1 MRKSN
6 IYPVLS
12 YILVSL
18 TLVIFQSSRRFS
30 LWDFANYTDLGIR
43 IAKGQ
48 IPYINFPLYTQPGSF
63 YEIAFFTKFL
73 GQSIYVIYLP
83 IILKLV
89 LLGVLVNLILNKVSL
104 FYSKT
109 SNLKRISIMVGM
121 SFLNPWFILPQPT
134 YDADLAFAIILG
146 FFLVLISLEL
156 KDKLISSTSKVVL
169 YTLFIL
175 SAWFPFF
182 YKQTSGII
190 WIILIHIFVI
200 IFTRHLPKYLVTS
213 LLVGDTLILTTF
225 YFFQEKY
232 RLVTYWIND
241 AIKYPSEVR
250 LTSSRSPLNQLL
262 QLGDYKINLIT
273 ILIFSLI
280 IFFIIKRKSKDL
292 FFTTFLFS
300 SSIYLIYYFITSFTD
315 NERFSWD
322 TLFALT
328 FLSIAFAVI
337 YSIIFMKYSIILKAL
352 QMILLLTCIVNFLSQ
367 GLVGSSYA
375 FWQIYIIVLLISVNG
390 INYGNL
396 PKLGYI
402 NPSSVFAIILTIFIA
417 SISSY
422 SFSLTRLDF
431 VRVDEDISYYPKLY
445 GWIGTPGKYLEETQV
460 GIDLF
465 SKYSK
470 IGKTTVWPGED
481 PVSLF
486 SGSIPSTDI
495 STSDQTTN
503 PSYLEIDNWLSG
515 FDIEYIIWKTRLHLP
530 GLHQVSI
537 DALTPALDSYEEIE
551 QVGVYKILK
560 KISN

>member
-1 MRKSN
+1 MKKSS
-6 IYPVLS
+6 IFPVLS

-48 IPYINFPLYTQPGSF
+48 IPYIDFPLYTQPGSF

-73 GQSIYVIYLP
+73 GQNIYVIYLP
-83 IILKLV
+83 IVLKLA
-89 LLGVLVNLILNKVSL
+89 LLGVLVNLILNKVLL
-104 FYSKT
+104 FYGKT
-109 SNLKRISIMVGM
+109 SILKRILIMVGM
-121 SFLNPWFILPQPT
+121 SFLNPWFIVPQPT
-134 YDADLAFAIILG
+134 YDADLAFAVILS
-146 FFLVLISLEL
+146 FFLVLISLDL
-156 KDKLISSTSKVVL
+156 KDKSITRTIKVSLYSLI
-169 YTLFIL
+169 II
-175 SAWFPFF
+175 SAWLPFF
-182 YKQTSGII
+182 YKQTSGLI

-200 IFTRHLPKYLVTS
+200 IFKRHLPKYLVTS
-213 LLVGDTLILTTF
+213 LLVGDSLILTIF
-225 YFFQEKY
+225 YLFQEKY
-232 RLVTYWIND
+232 NLVSYWIND

-262 QLGDYKINLIT
+262 QIGDYKIDLIT
-273 ILIFSLI
+273 ILIFT
-280 IFFIIKRKSKDL
+280 FILFLAIKRKSKDL

-300 SSIYLIYYFITSFTD
+300 SSIYLTYYLITSFTD

-328 FLSIAFAVI
+328 FLSISFAVI
-337 YSIIFMKYSIILKAL
+337 YSIIFMKYSMILKAL
-352 QMILLLTCIVNFLSQ
+352 QMILMLTCIVNFLSQ

-396 PKLGYI
+396 PKLGHI
-402 NPSSVFAIILTIFIA
+402 NPSSVFAIILTVFIS
-417 SISSY
+417 SISTY

-431 VRVDEDISYYPKLY
+431 VRVDEDISHYPKLY
-445 GWIGTPGKYLEETQV
+445 GWIGTPGKYLEETQL

-470 IGKTTVWPGED
+470 LGKTTVWPGED

-486 SGSIPSTDI
+486 SGFLPSTDV
-495 STSDQTTN
+495 STSDLTTN
-503 PSYLEIDNWLSG
+503 PSYLEVANWLSE
-515 FDIEYIIWKTRLHLP
+515 FDIDYIIWKTRLHLP

-537 DALTPALDSYEEIE
+537 DALTPTLGSYEEIE

-560 KISN
+560 KVSK

>member
-1 MRKSN
+1 MKKSS
-6 IYPVLS
+6 IFPVLS

-30 LWDFANYTDLGIR
+30 LWDFANYSDLGIR

-48 IPYINFPLYTQPGSF
+48 IPYIDFPLYTQPGSF

-73 GQSIYVIYLP
+73 GQNIYVIYLP
-83 IILKLV
+83 IVLKLA
-89 LLGVLVNLILNKVSL
+89 LLGVLVNLILNKVLL
-104 FYSKT
+104 FYGKT
-109 SNLKRISIMVGM
+109 SILKRILIMVGM
-121 SFLNPWFILPQPT
+121 SFLNPWFIVPQPT
-134 YDADLAFAIILG
+134 YDADLAFAVILS
-146 FFLVLISLEL
+146 FFLVLISLDL
-156 KDKLISSTSKVVL
+156 KDKSITRTSKVSL
-169 YTLFIL
+169 YSLIII
-175 SAWFPFF
+175 SAWLPFF
-182 YKQTSGII
+182 YKQTSGLI

-200 IFTRHLPKYLVTS
+200 IFKRHLPKYLVTS
-213 LLVGDTLILTTF
+213 LLVGDSLILTIF
-225 YFFQEKY
+225 YLFQEKY
-232 RLVTYWIND
+232 NLVSYWIND

-262 QLGDYKINLIT
+262 QIGDYKIDLIT
-273 ILIFSLI
+273 ILIFT
-280 IFFIIKRKSKDL
+280 FILFLAIKRKSKDL

-300 SSIYLIYYFITSFTD
+300 SSIYLTYYLITSFTD

-328 FLSIAFAVI
+328 FLSISFAVI
-337 YSIIFMKYSIILKAL
+337 YSIIFMKYSMILKAL
-352 QMILLLTCIVNFLSQ
+352 QMILMLTCIVNFLSQ
-367 GLVGSSYA
+367 GLVDSSYA

-396 PKLGYI
+396 PKLGHI
-402 NPSSVFAIILTIFIA
+402 NPSSVFAIILTVFIS
-417 SISSY
+417 SISTY

-431 VRVDEDISYYPKLY
+431 VRVDEDISHYPKLY
-445 GWIGTPGKYLEETQV
+445 GWIGTPGKYLEETQL

-470 IGKTTVWPGED
+470 LGKTTVWPGED

-486 SGSIPSTDI
+486 SGFLPSTDV
-495 STSDQTTN
+495 STSDLTTN
-503 PSYLEIDNWLSG
+503 PSYLEVANWLSE
-515 FDIEYIIWKTRLHLP
+515 FDIDYIIWKTRLHLP

-537 DALTPALDSYEEIE
+537 DALTPALGSYEEIE

-560 KISN
+560 KVSK